1 MGFSQ
6 EMRRLELK
14 ETIKT
19 IELELEFQDFTQ
31 KESTGKRAE
40 LRQVKLELQQLQNQ

>member
-19 IELELEFQDFTQ
+19 IELELQDFTQ

-40 LRQVKLELQQLQNQ
+40 LRQVKLELQQLPNQ